1 MHLIP
6 SEFTIGGV
14 YMPPLLIAGL
24 LGVVTAMITASLLNR
39 VRLSRFMASPPLVFL
54 ALAVIY
60 TCVIGTFL
68 IPI

>member
-14 YMPPLLIAGL
+14 YMPPLLIASLIGI
-24 LGVVTAMITASLLNR
+24 VAATITAILLNR
-39 VRLSRFMASPPLVFL
+39 IRLSRYMASPPLVFI
-54 ALAVIY
+54 AIAVIY

>member
-14 YMPPLLIAGL
+14 YMPPLLIASL
-24 LGVVTAMITASLLNR
+24 LGIVGATITAILLNR

-54 ALAVIY
+54 ALAVIF